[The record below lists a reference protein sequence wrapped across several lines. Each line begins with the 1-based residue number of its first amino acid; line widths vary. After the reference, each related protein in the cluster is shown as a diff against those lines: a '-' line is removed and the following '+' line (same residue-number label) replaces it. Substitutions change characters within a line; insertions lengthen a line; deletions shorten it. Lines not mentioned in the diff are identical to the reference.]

1 VKVEMATKGH
11 GRGQKEGHKKKCNP
25 KMDRE
30 FNEIRARMEQLA
42 LKMQHEAKVQGRY
55 ECPLNN

>member
-1 VKVEMATKGH
+1 VKVEMATEGH
-11 GRGQKEGHKKKCNP
+11 GRGKKEGHKHKCNP
-25 KMDRE
+25 NMDRE

-42 LKMQHEAKVQGRY
+42 LNMQQEAKVQWRY